1 MTTTLSEL
9 TQKILNGY
17 RLKRGDDLELFKTCD
32 LDELEK
38 GAGAIQKQ
46 YRHNHAPSST
56 GGAAAVPK
64 TVNIAP
70 NPPATAPMSKSTDS
84 CR

>member
-32 LDELEK
+32 LDELEP
-38 GAGAIQKQ
+38 AGD
-46 YRHNHAPSST
+46 R
-56 GGAAAVPK
+56 
-64 TVNIAP
+64 
-70 NPPATAPMSKSTDS
+70 KSVV
-84 CR
+84 